1 MNPRCLQVY
10 VVPYLMVN
18 AWLVMITLLQHT
30 HPSLPHYT
38 ADGWDWLRG
47 ALATCDRSF
56 GFLDTFHH
64 HIADT
69 HVLHHLFSVIPHYH
83 AQVQS
88 PTAQAHPAALS
99 AEQVMAMHAQ
109 GRLMGCS
116 AELASTRQRAPLHF
130 WQAMLQCQL
139 CMLNACEPRAISK

>member
-1 MNPRCLQVY
+1 MCCLRWALLSRILASLQHSWSSPALTLQLPELLYRTGLTASLALKPCLHVQVY

-18 AWLVMITLLQHT
+18 AWLVMITQLQHT

-69 HVLHHLFSVIPHYH
+69 HVLHHLFSTIPHYH
-83 AQVQS
+83 AQVGQCPES
-88 PTAQAHPAALS
+88 LPA
-99 AEQVMAMHAQ
+99 
-109 GRLMGCS
+109 
-116 AELASTRQRAPLHF
+116 
-130 WQAMLQCQL
+130 
-139 CMLNACEPRAISK
+139 